1 MLNIRALGPWK
12 KTGQMEAEEVAE
24 AEALSLGL
32 LTSDFQG
39 SGVQPHLPQKAV
51 RTMEVEAF
59 SS

>member
-1 MLNIRALGPWK
+1 MLNIRALGPWR
-12 KTGQMEAEEVAE
+12 KTGLMEAEEVAE
-24 AEALSLGL
+24 AEALSLGS

-39 SGVQPHLPQKAV
+39 SGVQPYLPQKAA